1 MNIEWLG
8 AKVTTVVNPDRAER
22 AILEVID
29 FGWALFWPIQAVFT
43 VGEPL
48 CDVGTSS

>member
-1 MNIEWLG
+1 MKIEWL
-8 AKVTTVVNPDRAER
+8 VTDVTPVEFPDRAER
-22 AILEVID
+22 AIMGLILAKLG
-29 FGWALFWPIQAVFT
+29 FGQIQAVFA

>member
-1 MNIEWLG
+1 MKIEWLV
-8 AKVTTVVNPDRAER
+8 ADVTPVGSPDRAEC
-22 AILEVID
+22 AMYFGDD

-48 CDVGTSS
+48 